1 MIRTAQLP
9 SLTCLV
15 LSSTLVGAAPCQ
27 AEDTTLGRLFF
38 TPERRQ
44 AMDRQRQLNLPDKPQ
59 TEDAAKLT
67 INGVVSRSSGKRTV
81 WINGAAQHDN
91 ESADGIS
98 VTPERQAPGRV
109 LVRPGDAPDV
119 RLSVG
124 DTLTRGANETAPLL
138 GDGEIRVHPASAA
151 RR

>member
-1 MIRTAQLP
+1 MIRTALLP

-27 AEDTTLGRLFF
+27 AEETGLGRLFF

-44 AMDRQRQLNLPDKPQ
+44 AMDRQRMLNLPDKAQ

-67 INGVVSRSSGKRTV
+67 INGVVTRSNGKRTV
-81 WINGAAQHDN
+81 WVNGAAQHDN
-91 ESADGIS
+91 ESIDGIS
-98 VTPERQAPGRV
+98 VIPERQTPGRV

-124 DTLTRGANETAPLL
+124 DTLTRSTSETAPLL
-138 GDGEIRVHPASAA
+138 GDGEIRVHPAPAT
-151 RR
+151 RK